1 MRYLLVFVRN
11 MMCKWSLICHCLVQV
26 VYLEV
31 CATFPSSCSWMSL
44 EGPEWVAA
52 RCIGSIIAIEFVTSK
67 MESFKVRHRKVFA
80 TKSNPS
86 IRNSQ
91 TRFKKKTITL
101 SSRGDGARLVRQ
113 NLIELLPQQAGCGWC
128 EFQECSKSGSKLLLP
143 IAIISLGALV
153 CFLKRN
159 VQGLWELCCC
169 AEVLELETA
178 TNASSHL

>member
-91 TRFKKKTITL
+91 TRFKKQRSLCHQEVMEQGSYGKIWLNSCL
-101 SSRGDGARLVRQ
+101 SKRAVADVNFRNAPNQAASCCCPFPSFPWVRLCV
-113 NLIELLPQQAGCGWC
+113 
-128 EFQECSKSGSKLLLP
+128 
-143 IAIISLGALV
+143 
-153 CFLKRN
+153 FLKEMFRVCGN
-159 VQGLWELCCC
+159 CAAVQKFW
-169 AEVLELETA
+169 
-178 TNASSHL
+178 N